1 MKVLACWFPEIVQL
15 SKTAQLAN
23 LVDGSFKVSDPLRW
37 DGLDTLKLL
46 ACLVEQFGGGIDF
59 TGSDLTQGQLSN

>member
-37 DGLDTLKLL
+37 DGLDTLKFL
-46 ACLVEQFGGGIDF
+46 AAFSSSLVAAS
-59 TGSDLTQGQLSN
+59 TSLVVT